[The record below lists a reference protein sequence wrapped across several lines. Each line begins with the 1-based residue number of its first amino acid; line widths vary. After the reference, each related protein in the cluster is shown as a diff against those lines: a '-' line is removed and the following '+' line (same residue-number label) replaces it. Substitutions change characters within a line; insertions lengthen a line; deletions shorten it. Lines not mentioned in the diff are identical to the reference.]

1 MRAQRR
7 YYEAQR
13 RQLQAGNKMT
23 LDFLVCVRL
32 TMEARACKKAMA
44 AGNALQQQALLQLI
58 LSFVGS
64 KEYLFMSLVDSNWK
78 DAYERVIALAK
89 PCGRLQHEGNKCT
102 SYAAA
107 FASVPQG

>member
-1 MRAQRR
+1 
-7 YYEAQR
+7 
-13 RQLQAGNKMT
+13 
-23 LDFLVCVRL
+23 
-32 TMEARACKKAMA
+32 MEARACKKAMA

-64 KEYLFMSLVDSNWK
+64 KENLFMSLVDSNWK
-78 DAYERVIALAK
+78 EAYERVIALAK

-107 FASVPQG
+107 FASVPRLQLALLDRASLHRQAAISPQG